1 MDLDGDEVESVQSVC
16 TLSLQEIGAQISEHP
31 MPQKIDR
38 NGVWIDIWPEHW
50 GMTMRQIRKLM
61 DECKDDPD
69 WHQNN
74 SVRDMVKHHIL
85 PRTAGTGLGYALKV
99 NHESP
104 LEVAVLVSHSWNEN
118 AEEFVETL
126 ERTVGADEI
135 LFVCAFAI
143 YQNED
148 GAGPT
153 VSQQIGA
160 SMNCSPFGRVLENI
174 QEQAHKAGWWW
185 WPRGTVYLVPGLA
198 LLVALGIYMFSQLAC
213 RGVPGLNDLF
223 VLEQEKGTL
232 CGGWRSAGKGTCLAT
247 KWVKHD
253 LDPYCRAAFLLT
265 WFFAGAAGVIAMML
279 FVMQHRVYKGRMIAV
294 PNYQDNLYQRLWC
307 VYEIFMASQLKV
319 YVGLAHTL
327 APAGKC
333 TARTARCSND
343 EDEARIRRAIEAFGA
358 RCVHSRRT
366 NSHLAVLDMFAA
378 ERTDPMA
385 IAAETGYR
393 KVDAT
398 IAWTTSRAQREWMWV
413 IIRIMLL
420 GTALQGSVTVLSFS
434 MGLLRR
440 YFALGYILAFFLYM
454 LLMWA
459 ILRRTGCLQRKHLL
473 VLGLLPLVT
482 GIFLVGIVDWLAP
495 DVHNHSLDVVAAM
508 GFVFIMF
515 AISSLFL
522 PLTRIRKYGG
532 HWRVTFLSMVG
543 VLTWLLFYA
552 VYAVYLQEPL
562 WSFQNLSWQFLYASV
577 LQTLALNIGPPL
589 LACYIWSFL
598 LAWGVRMQI
607 VDRDPSVTEHVMQ
620 GVADLRSSTINIV
633 EEVASTS
640 GINAGF
646 CLCASS
652 QTTSTD
658 SDTSSTSSMSDSNS
672 VNS

>member
-1 MDLDGDEVESVQSVC
+1 MDLDGDEVQSVRSVC

-31 MPQKIDR
+31 MPQQIDR
-38 NGVWIDIWPEHW
+38 NGVWI
-50 GMTMRQIRKLM
+50 
-61 DECKDDPD
+61 DDPD

-126 ERTVGADEI
+126 ERTVGADEV

-160 SMNCSPFGRVLENI
+160 SLNCSPFGRVLKNI

-185 WPRGTVYLVPGLA
+185 WPRGTIYLVPGLA
-198 LLVALGIYMFSQLAC
+198 LLLALGIFMFSQLAC
-213 RGVPGLNDLF
+213 GGVPRLNDLF
-223 VLEQEKGTL
+223 VLEPERGTL
-232 CGGWRSAGKGTCLAT
+232 CGGWRSAGKGTCFAT

-253 LDPYCRAAFLLT
+253 SDPYCRAAFLLT

-385 IAAETGYR
+385 IAAEAGYR

-420 GTALQGSVTVLSFS
+420 GTALQGSVTVLSIS
-434 MGLLRR
+434 MGLLRE
-440 YFALGYILAFFLYM
+440 YFALGYILAFFSVHAADVGDIASNGVFAAQTPPCAWPAAVGYWRFSGGDSGLVGARRAQSLPRCCRSYG
-454 LLMWA
+454 LRIHNVWNIEPFSAFDKDSKIWRPLEGYFSFNGGCADVASFLRSVCCVPTRASLELSKSQLA
-459 ILRRTGCLQRKHLL
+459 IPVCICPADLGPQHWPTFA
-473 VLGLLPLVT
+473 GLLHLVFPF
-482 GIFLVGIVDWLAP
+482 G
-495 DVHNHSLDVVAAM
+495 M
-508 GFVFIMF
+508 GGSN
-515 AISSLFL
+515 ADCGQ
-522 PLTRIRKYGG
+522 R
-532 HWRVTFLSMVG
+532 
-543 VLTWLLFYA
+543 
-552 VYAVYLQEPL
+552 
-562 WSFQNLSWQFLYASV
+562 SV
-577 LQTLALNIGPPL
+577 
-589 LACYIWSFL
+589 C
-598 LAWGVRMQI
+598 
-607 VDRDPSVTEHVMQ
+607 D
-620 GVADLRSSTINIV
+620 
-633 EEVASTS
+633 
-640 GINAGF
+640 
-646 CLCASS
+646 
-652 QTTSTD
+652 
-658 SDTSSTSSMSDSNS
+658 
-672 VNS
+672 